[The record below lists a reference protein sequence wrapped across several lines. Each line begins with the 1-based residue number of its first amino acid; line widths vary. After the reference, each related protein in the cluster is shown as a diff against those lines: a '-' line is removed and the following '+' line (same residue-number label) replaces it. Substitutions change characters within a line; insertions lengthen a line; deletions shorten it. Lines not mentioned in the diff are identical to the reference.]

1 MQNTDIQQRGITFIE
16 SLIWIAVFMI
26 STMTIIVSL
35 LSFYRANTYT
45 LEQAQAVSDARRS
58 IEQLVATLREADYA
72 SNGAYPIASMAT
84 SSVTFYANVDNDV
97 FIERVRYSVSG
108 TSLVRGILKPSGT
121 PLGYSGAESVS
132 VVSPYIRNTTQ
143 HVDALTYYD
152 DTGTV
157 ITDMGD
163 VSAVRF
169 VTVKMI
175 VNVEPNRLPN
185 ELTIWS
191 SATLRNLR

>member
-1 MQNTDIQQRGITFIE
+1 
-16 SLIWIAVFMI
+16 MI
-26 STMTIIVSL
+26 SMMAIIVSL

-58 IEQLVATLREADYA
+58 TEHLVATLREADYA
-72 SNGAYPIASMAT
+72 SDGAYPIVSMGT
-84 SSVTFYANVDNDV
+84 STITFYANIDKDNL
-97 FIERVRYSVSG
+97 IERVRYAVTG
-108 TSLVRGILKPSGT
+108 TTLVRGITKPSGT
-121 PLGYSGAESVS
+121 PLGYTGTESVS
-132 VVSPYIRNTTQ
+132 VVSPYIRNITQ

-152 DTGTV
+152 STGAV
-157 ITDMGD
+157 ITDMNN
-163 VSAVRF
+163 VSSVRF

-185 ELTIWS
+185 ELTLWS

>member
-1 MQNTDIQQRGITFIE
+1 MHSPNPKRGITFIE

-26 STMTIIVSL
+26 SMMAIIVSL

-58 IEQLVATLREADYA
+58 TEHLVATLREADYA
-72 SNGAYPIASMAT
+72 SDGAYPIVSMGT
-84 SSVTFYANVDNDV
+84 STITFYANIDKDNL
-97 FIERVRYSVSG
+97 IERVRYAVTG
-108 TSLVRGILKPSGT
+108 TTLVRGITKPSGT
-121 PLGYSGAESVS
+121 PLGYTGTESVS
-132 VVSPYIRNTTQ
+132 VVSPYIRNITQ

-152 DTGTV
+152 STGAV
-157 ITDMGD
+157 ITDMNN
-163 VSAVRF
+163 VSSVRF

-185 ELTIWS
+185 ELTLWS